1 VKSRQETEDKLSSGR
16 EGQDKEP
23 AAVSADPDVLEKEI
37 ASVRR
42 IADAHGGGKLPII
55 ISAWNSTIWQAELG
69 NDTCFK
75 AAFIFRSFLKNA
87 GKTEGLTYCYLTD
100 NSERMLVN
108 ANAFHGGLGLMNY
121 EGIPK
126 AAYNAFRLL
135 NKLEGIIVAQGDG
148 YVILRSRDRKKL
160 SVGLYHYCHYNMD
173 THIDYVLSEEEQRS
187 YDRYYGFQE
196 SGVMSF
202 RFYLSGMPEGSY
214 EKQSYSINR
223 EHGSG
228 YDNWMNMGAP
238 EIITSAQKEYLEQM
252 TIPDYQY
259 EPLHV
264 SANGEFLLSAVLEP
278 HEVRV
283 ITIEK
288 R

>member
-1 VKSRQETEDKLSSGR
+1 
-16 EGQDKEP
+16 
-23 AAVSADPDVLEKEI
+23 
-37 ASVRR
+37 
-42 IADAHGGGKLPII
+42 
-55 ISAWNSTIWQAELG
+55 
-69 NDTCFK
+69 
-75 AAFIFRSFLKNA
+75 
-87 GKTEGLTYCYLTD
+87 
-100 NSERMLVN
+100 
-108 ANAFHGGLGLMNY
+108 
-121 EGIPK
+121 
-126 AAYNAFRLL
+126 
-135 NKLEGIIVAQGDG
+135 
-148 YVILRSRDRKKL
+148 
-160 SVGLYHYCHYNMD
+160 
-173 THIDYVLSEEEQRS
+173 
-187 YDRYYGFQE
+187 
-196 SGVMSF
+196 
-202 RFYLSGMPEGSY
+202 MPEGSY

>member
-1 VKSRQETEDKLSSGR
+1 
-16 EGQDKEP
+16 
-23 AAVSADPDVLEKEI
+23 
-37 ASVRR
+37 
-42 IADAHGGGKLPII
+42 
-55 ISAWNSTIWQAELG
+55 
-69 NDTCFK
+69 
-75 AAFIFRSFLKNA
+75 
-87 GKTEGLTYCYLTD
+87 
-100 NSERMLVN
+100 
-108 ANAFHGGLGLMNY
+108 MNY

-135 NKLEGIIVAQGDG
+135 NKLEGIIVAQGEG

-160 SVGLYHYCHYNMD
+160 RVGLYHYCHYNRD

-196 SGVMSF
+196 SGAMSF
-202 RFYLSGMPEGSY
+202 RFFLSGMAEGNY

-238 EIITSAQKEYLEQM
+238 EIITNAQREYLEQM
-252 TIPDYQY
+252 TIPAYQY

-264 SANGEFLLSAVLEP
+264 GESGELILSTVLEP

>member
-1 VKSRQETEDKLSSGR
+1 
-16 EGQDKEP
+16 
-23 AAVSADPDVLEKEI
+23 
-37 ASVRR
+37 
-42 IADAHGGGKLPII
+42 
-55 ISAWNSTIWQAELG
+55 
-69 NDTCFK
+69 
-75 AAFIFRSFLKNA
+75 
-87 GKTEGLTYCYLTD
+87 
-100 NSERMLVN
+100 
-108 ANAFHGGLGLMNY
+108 MN
-121 EGIPK
+121 
-126 AAYNAFRLL
+126 
-135 NKLEGIIVAQGDG
+135 
-148 YVILRSRDRKKL
+148 
-160 SVGLYHYCHYNMD
+160 

-202 RFYLSGMPEGSY
+202 RFYLSGMLEGSY

-238 EIITSAQKEYLEQM
+238 KIITNAQKEYLKQI
-252 TIPDYQY
+252 TIPNYQY
-259 EPLHV
+259 ETTQV
-264 SANGEFLLSAVLEP
+264 GANGELILSAVLEA